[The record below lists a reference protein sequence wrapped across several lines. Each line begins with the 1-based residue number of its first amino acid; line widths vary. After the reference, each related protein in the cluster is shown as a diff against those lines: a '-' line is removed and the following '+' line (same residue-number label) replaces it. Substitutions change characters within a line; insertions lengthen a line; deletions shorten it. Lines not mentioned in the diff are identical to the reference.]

1 MAVETSGMVRA
12 CSLDE
17 LRREGMR
24 VATVG
29 GRTVLL
35 IAHEGRV
42 AALDNRCP
50 HMGFPLRRGSV
61 KDGLLTCHWHH
72 AKFDLASGCTLDL
85 FADDAQL
92 HEVEVRD
99 GDVWLDPRPMAR
111 DQRSYWL
118 ERLDSGLRHNL
129 SLGLAKSAIGLV
141 RAGAVEEAVSEAA
154 RFGLRYR
161 CAGWSPGLTVLVA
174 GARVL
179 PHLDE
184 ADRPLALYHGLIHV
198 ADDTSGQA
206 PLFAV
211 AALEAGGRE
220 RGRYREWFRDF
231 VEVREQEAAERALA
245 TAVGELKPPQ
255 VAELVFA
262 AATDH
267 RYLNGGHALDH
278 ANKAFEL
285 LELIGWEHAAETLA
299 SVVPILVGAQRMEE
313 SSSWRHPLDVAA
325 LVREAGAELVALPAV
340 EAREWSGH
348 LELAERILEGEP
360 GETMETMLRLLR
372 SGVPAAELS
381 SAVALAGSLRAVHF
395 PVSNEL
401 SDWETVLHGFT
412 YANAVDQAVRRSGS
426 SLVAR
431 GMLDAAAAIWLER
444 FLNVPS
450 RAVPRPTGEE
460 AGGEAILN
468 ALDTQGQ
475 VDRVGQLV
483 VDALAA
489 GRRDEVIRA
498 LGHALYREDTTF
510 HQAQMYEATLRQ
522 LGQLDAQAGDLLLLG
537 CARYLAAHYPT
548 PRGRG
553 QTYDIALRLQRGEA
567 LYEDVDTV

>member
-12 CSLDE
+12 CSLGE
-17 LRREGMR
+17 LEREGMR

-92 HEVEVRD
+92 HHAEVRD
-99 GDVWLDPRPMAR
+99 GDVWVDPQPIAR

-118 ERLDSGLRHNL
+118 ERLQSGLRHNL
-129 SLGLAKSAIGLV
+129 RLGLAKSAIGLV
-141 RAGAVEEAVSEAA
+141 RAGAVEQAVTDAA
-154 RFGLRYR
+154 RFGLRHR
-161 CAGWSPGLTVLVA
+161 RGGWSPGLTVLVA

-184 ADRPLALYHGLIHV
+184 TDRPLALYHGLIHV
-198 ADDTSGQA
+198 ADDTAGQP

-211 AALEAGGRE
+211 APLDGDGRD

-245 TAVGELKPPQ
+245 TAVGELEPPQ

-267 RYLNGGHALDH
+267 RYLDGGHALDH

-285 LELIGWEHAAETLA
+285 LELVGWEHALEVLA
-299 SVVPILVGAQRMEE
+299 SVAPILVSAQRMEE

-325 LVREAGAELVALPAV
+325 LVRDGGAELVALPPV

-348 LELAERILEGEP
+348 RELAERILDGEP
-360 GETMETMLRLLR
+360 AETVEEVLRLLR
-372 SGVPAAELS
+372 SGVPAAEVS
-381 SAVALAGSLRAVHF
+381 SAVALAGALRAVHF

-401 SDWETVLHGFT
+401 NDWETVLHGFT
-412 YANAVDQAVRRSGS
+412 YANAVDQAVRRGGS
-426 SLVAR
+426 MLVAR
-431 GMLDAAAAIWLER
+431 GVLDAAMAIWLER

-450 RAVPRPTGEE
+450 RAVPRPTGEA
-460 AGGEAILN
+460 AGGADILH
-468 ALDTQGQ
+468 ALDSQGQ

-483 VDALAA
+483 VDALGA
-489 GRRDEVIRA
+489 GRRNEVIRA

-522 LGQLDAQAGDLLLLG
+522 LGQLDAESGDLLLLG
-537 CARYLAAHYPT
+537 AARYLAAHYPT

-567 LYEDVDTV
+567 LYEDDDTV